1 MGEAYRDENQAA
13 FAAVGRLRE
22 ENGHLRAELYALQER
37 LLVVERRAGV
47 TSPVRGPRSSLG
59 LAAAIAGA
67 VLFVVIGLV
76 AFFVRASARRD
87 TWALPPAPAIGI
99 ESCDLYLAKWN
110 HCYKDPS
117 IRASAE
123 PAFKQVAA
131 SWRSM
136 AENPAQRAA
145 LDGACKT
152 MVANFPE
159 SSCQK

>member
-13 FAAVGRLRE
+13 FAAVARLRE
-22 ENGHLRAELYALQER
+22 ENGHLRAELNALRER
-37 LLVVERRAGV
+37 LSVVERRVGV
-47 TSPVRGPRSSLG
+47 TPPARSPRRSLG
-59 LAAAIAGA
+59 LAGAIAGA
-67 VLFVVIGLV
+67 LLLVVVGLV
-76 AFFVRASARRD
+76 AFFLRASARRD
-87 TWALPPAPAIGI
+87 TWELPPAPAIGI

-110 HCYKDPS
+110 HCYRDPS

-136 AENPAQRAA
+136 AQNPAQRDA